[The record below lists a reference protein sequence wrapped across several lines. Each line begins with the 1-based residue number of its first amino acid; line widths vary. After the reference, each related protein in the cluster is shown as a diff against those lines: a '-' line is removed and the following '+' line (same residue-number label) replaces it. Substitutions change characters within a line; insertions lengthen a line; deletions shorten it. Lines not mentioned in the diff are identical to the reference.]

1 MSSMSSSISNLI
13 TPASFTGQSKFSQ
26 DFQQVLD
33 RAVQLQSLNL
43 QNLQISQQQIQSQQS
58 AIQSVDAIFSN
69 LQKSIDTLS
78 SSTGLASLAAH
89 VSDTSVASVAL
100 SSGASNGT
108 YTLEVTGLGSHTQ
121 AISGSAS
128 PAVTDVSSQNIS
140 SSSSFTLA
148 VNGVN
153 HTITPAQNTLQGLV
167 NAINGDSSTGV
178 SASIVNVGGS
188 ASPDYRLSIQSNALD
203 AVTVQLNDGTNDLL
217 NTISTG
223 SQATYRVDGLPDVI
237 SSTSNTITLSPGVTA
252 NLLSLNPGRPVT
264 ISVDKSTNAISS
276 ALQSFATA
284 YNAAVDQIRQSHG
297 QNANSLQ
304 GDTVLFST
312 QEAFQSINSF
322 MGNNGQPLTF
332 VGLDLD
338 TTGHLTFNSSELQSS
353 INVNGF
359 ASVTQFLGDSSSGL
373 IHAATSAVQSL
384 EDPVTGTIKAE
395 EKQLANSL
403 TKMNTQINDEVDR
416 INTFQQ
422 NLLTQLAQSD
432 AAITQLENQAT
443 YFENLFNTN
452 NKNNN

>member
-1 MSSMSSSISNLI
+1 MSSLPSSISSLI

-43 QNLQISQQQIQSQQS
+43 QNLVNSEQQLQSQQS
-58 AIQSVDAIFSN
+58 SLQSIDTIFSG

-89 VSDTSVASVAL
+89 VSDSSVASVNL
-100 SSGASNGT
+100 SSGAATGT

-121 AISGSAS
+121 AISSGGT
-128 PAVTDVSSQNIS
+128 PAVSDVSSQNIS
-140 SSSSFTLA
+140 SSSAFTMT

-167 NAINGDSSTGV
+167 NAINADASTGV

-188 ASPDYRLSIQSNALD
+188 GSPDYRLSVQSNALD
-203 AVTVQLNDGTNDLL
+203 SVTVQLNDGTNNLL
-217 NTISTG
+217 NTIATG
-223 SQATYRVDGLPDVI
+223 SQATYKIDGLPTVI
-237 SSTSNTITLSPGVTA
+237 SSTSSTVAISPGVSA
-252 NLLSLNPGRPVT
+252 NLLSINTGNPIT
-264 ISVDKSTNAISS
+264 ISVDQSTDAMSN

-284 YNAAVDQIRQSHG
+284 YNAAVNQLSQSHG

-304 GDTVLFST
+304 GDAVLFSA
-312 QEAFQSINSF
+312 QQALHSINAF
-322 MGNNGQPLTF
+322 LGNNGQPLSF
-332 VGLDLD
+332 LGLDLD
-338 TTGHLTFNSSELQSS
+338 TSGHLTFNSSEFQASVS
-353 INVNGF
+353 ANGF
-359 ASVTQFLGDSSSGL
+359 TSITKFLGDSSSGL
-373 IHAATSAVQSL
+373 IRAATSAVQNL
-384 EDPVTGTIKAE
+384 EDPVTGSIKAE
-395 EKQLANSL
+395 EKQMADSL
-403 TKMNTQINDEVDR
+403 TKMNSKINDEIDR

-432 AAITQLENQAT
+432 AAIAQLENQAT
-443 YFENLFNTN
+443 YFQNLFDTN